1 MRRIVI
7 YTLPIILCFIV
18 GWIGMLFQSEAL
30 VEWYPYLIKSSAT
43 PPNIVFPIAWGI
55 LYICIGISL
64 GRVIDKGYNRFVGLW
79 FLQLALNFLW
89 SIAFFYMQSPI
100 SGLVIIILLDVAVL
114 SYTIV
119 TWSASRLAS
128 IIMIPYLMWLGFAS
142 YLNFYIWLYN

>member
-1 MRRIVI
+1 MRRIAI

>member
-1 MRRIVI
+1 MRRIAI

-89 SIAFFYMQSPI
+89 SIAFFYMQSPK

-128 IIMIPYLMWLGFAS
+128 IIMIPYLMWLGCAS

>member
-1 MRRIVI
+1 MRRIAI

-18 GWIGMLFQSEAL
+18 GWISMLFQSEAL

>member
-1 MRRIVI
+1 MRRIAI

-18 GWIGMLFQSEAL
+18 GWISMLFQSEAL

-43 PPNIVFPIAWGI
+43 PPNIGFPIAWGI

-89 SIAFFYMQSPI
+89 SITFFYMQSPI

-119 TWSASRLAS
+119 TWGASRLAS